1 MYAGW
6 NLVPTFIVTVFC
18 AQSLAF
24 WPFSVH
30 AATDAPESL
39 FANTNAKR
47 VAVIGMYSSKFHVTS
62 VFNEKITSFRVW
74 SLPNITALASAPGL
88 LEQHRGM

>member
-6 NLVPTFIVTVFC
+6 NLVPTFIATVFC

-62 VFNEKITSFRVW
+62 FFLLMRQLLLSGYGVCRISQLW
-74 SLPNITALASAPGL
+74 LPP
-88 LEQHRGM
+88 RGF